1 MKNHRAE
8 AGLWVEGFLEESKK
22 RGNHCGAR
30 EKFEQKREKSCEHWK
45 SLSRMGRHLLTNQN
59 QLNLESSPC

>member
-30 EKFEQKREKSCEHWK
+30 EKFEQKCEKSCEH
-45 SLSRMGRHLLTNQN
+45 
-59 QLNLESSPC
+59 